1 MVIREGVRKNS
12 HFPQVMEY
20 DNNPVL
26 YQQTCTAIIIKL
38 IICLQWGC
46 HLPNHAVITPT
57 HSLQHVANLCN
68 CPWTRRRRELPTYS
82 RWKRIEHEGGVLK
95 PPKRA
100 STLTHITKRSRR
112 N

>member
-57 HSLQHVANLCN
+57 HKPTLPSARCEFMQLPVDEASSRTSLLLAL
-68 CPWTRRRRELPTYS
+68 E
-82 RWKRIEHEGGVLK
+82 KG
-95 PPKRA
+95 RA
-100 STLTHITKRSRR
+100 
-112 N
+112 